1 MAEDALKV
9 RRSAK
14 TSFTRKKND
23 FFQAIAEDKDTE
35 ILRTKFRELTEAWS
49 IVEGKHDIYLMYLSE
64 EEIETS
70 EKWINELQDEYN
82 RASAVYTKH
91 ENEIKSTEQKEKE
104 ELNRQHM
111 IKLREEEF
119 QRIVQQ
125 TIVKKKS
132 AEAIFEALIEHV
144 ENVIETRADNEN
156 AGATLRKTERD
167 IELALADCKRAHD
180 KMLEILNEASTE
192 NEIEWIRTI
201 QTRYNET
208 IEKIQ
213 TLTTT
218 TESKNN
224 AKQNCAL
231 RMEKV
236 KMPSFD
242 GTIRE
247 YPQFKQDFQR
257 QVMPTLDKDSACYIL
272 RSCLAREPT
281 DAIKGVEDDIQEM
294 WKRLDEKYGDPAKV
308 ADAIIDTIQSV
319 RPIKEGENKRFV
331 EFVDTVENG
340 HKDLKRLG
348 LEREITTTSSV
359 SIIERKLPAEI
370 KKEWAKLVS
379 ADNSTVDKTNK
390 FPSLLNFLLS
400 QKRAIEYETA
410 QLRFT
415 RDPAIKGSAH
425 YTGTNKDANEASGYT
440 RPQNSKCLFHK
451 EADHWTNECKLYL
464 SKPTEERMKMLKE
477 KGACWSCLR
486 RGHRVLEC
494 WRKRPCGVK
503 ECTKWHHKTLHQDE
517 KRPEDASGSAS
528 LCNNSIID
536 SCLLQLQKIPTKR
549 GWANVLWDSGASL
562 CFITNSKAKAER
574 LKGTKI
580 ELTVIKVGGDNE
592 KISSNRYTL
601 SLIDK
606 RGQEVQFE
614 VYGIDKITSEIQ
626 SVNIDG
632 VIKLFKNIPRE
643 DILRPSGAVDVL
655 IGYEYA
661 AYHPQ
666 NEQSSGHLLLL
677 KNRFGR
683 CIGGTHPSIKETTTS
698 HNLGHARINTMIA
711 KVEDFYKIENLGI
724 ECTPRCGGCKCGK
737 CSLGSKD
744 FTIKEE
750 KELKLIETKLEY
762 NKDEKTWITEYPWIK
777 DPSQLPNNKKAA
789 MGMLISTEKRLAK
802 NEKHAE
808 VYQKQIEDM
817 IEREVARKL
826 SHTELENYKGPIHYI
841 SHHEVLKPDSKSTP
855 VRIVFNS
862 SARYMNHSLND
873 YWAKGPH
880 LLNDLLGILIRFRE
894 NRIALIGDIK
904 KMYHTVKTKTI
915 EQQTHR
921 FLWRD
926 MNTETQPDTYVIQR
940 VSFGDKPSGAIAT
953 VALRKTAEM
962 GQDKYPKAAHVIKE
976 NTYMDDIIESVSDKE
991 KAKKLAKDIENL
1003 LEEGSFKIK
1012 EWIFTNDGT
1021 DQTKTLTLPN
1031 DASTATE
1038 KVLGV
1043 VWNPMQD
1050 EFEYKVQLKIAAKK
1064 NKKTHVQS
1072 DTQDQRFLDNTNTT
1086 KRIILSQVNSIYDP
1100 LGLAGPFT
1108 IRAKILMRQLWGI
1121 EEKLH
1126 WDDPIPDKYKR
1137 EWMQFCQDLIEMNN
1151 VKFKR
1156 CLKPKNATGEPIY

>member
-1 MAEDALKV
+1 
-9 RRSAK
+9 
-14 TSFTRKKND
+14 
-23 FFQAIAEDKDTE
+23 
-35 ILRTKFRELTEAWS
+35 
-49 IVEGKHDIYLMYLSE
+49 
-64 EEIETS
+64 
-70 EKWINELQDEYN
+70 
-82 RASAVYTKH
+82 
-91 ENEIKSTEQKEKE
+91 
-104 ELNRQHM
+104 
-111 IKLREEEF
+111 
-119 QRIVQQ
+119 
-125 TIVKKKS
+125 
-132 AEAIFEALIEHV
+132 
-144 ENVIETRADNEN
+144 
-156 AGATLRKTERD
+156 
-167 IELALADCKRAHD
+167 
-180 KMLEILNEASTE
+180 
-192 NEIEWIRTI
+192 
-201 QTRYNET
+201 
-208 IEKIQ
+208 
-213 TLTTT
+213 
-218 TESKNN
+218 
-224 AKQNCAL
+224 
-231 RMEKV
+231 
-236 KMPSFD
+236 
-242 GTIRE
+242 
-247 YPQFKQDFQR
+247 
-257 QVMPTLDKDSACYIL
+257 
-272 RSCLAREPT
+272 
-281 DAIKGVEDDIQEM
+281 
-294 WKRLDEKYGDPAKV
+294 
-308 ADAIIDTIQSV
+308 
-319 RPIKEGENKRFV
+319 
-331 EFVDTVENG
+331 
-340 HKDLKRLG
+340 
-348 LEREITTTSSV
+348 
-359 SIIERKLPAEI
+359 
-370 KKEWAKLVS
+370 
-379 ADNSTVDKTNK
+379 
-390 FPSLLNFLLS
+390 
-400 QKRAIEYETA
+400 
-410 QLRFT
+410 
-415 RDPAIKGSAH
+415 
-425 YTGTNKDANEASGYT
+425 
-440 RPQNSKCLFHK
+440 
-451 EADHWTNECKLYL
+451 
-464 SKPTEERMKMLKE
+464 
-477 KGACWSCLR
+477 
-486 RGHRVLEC
+486 
-494 WRKRPCGVK
+494 
-503 ECTKWHHKTLHQDE
+503 
-517 KRPEDASGSAS
+517 
-528 LCNNSIID
+528 
-536 SCLLQLQKIPTKR
+536 
-549 GWANVLWDSGASL
+549 
-562 CFITNSKAKAER
+562 
-574 LKGTKI
+574 
-580 ELTVIKVGGDNE
+580 
-592 KISSNRYTL
+592 
-601 SLIDK
+601 
-606 RGQEVQFE
+606 
-614 VYGIDKITSEIQ
+614 
-626 SVNIDG
+626 
-632 VIKLFKNIPRE
+632 
-643 DILRPSGAVDVL
+643 
-655 IGYEYA
+655 
-661 AYHPQ
+661 
-666 NEQSSGHLLLL
+666 
-677 KNRFGR
+677 
-683 CIGGTHPSIKETTTS
+683 
-698 HNLGHARINTMIA
+698 MIA

-737 CSLGSKD
+737 CSLGSKN

-873 YWAKGPH
+873 YWAKGAH

-915 EQQTHR
+915 EQHTHR

-1064 NKKTHVQS
+1064 NKETHVQS

-1156 CLKPKNATGEPIY
+1156 CLKPKNATGEPILIIFSDGSSNAYGACAYMRWKTSDGQFNCSSYCQKID